1 MNHETRY
8 QQLDALRGLA
18 AVTVVLS
25 HFTLLAPLLGLRHTP
40 FRVLSGGHEAVIL
53 FFVLSGFVLTL
64 QINGARKLSYGEYVI
79 RRVCRIYLPY
89 LAAVVLAYVCYT
101 LTYKGTVDWAG
112 LWFNGSWLP
121 TFSNIELLWHVLFV
135 FPFETDRLDPIIWSL
150 VYEMRI
156 SLIFMPVLF
165 AVFMMKTSR
174 ALAVAAL
181 ASIAVCAYAV
191 HANQPVMQASV
202 SAEWLPT
209 LHYLL
214 MFVAGAALA
223 KHRSSLSA
231 WFSRR
236 PSASRVGVAVLL
248 GSLALYVMSRPIS
261 FLVHSSVLSDYV
273 FDWIVLLA
281 VCGIIACAIALAPF
295 ARALQL
301 PPLPF
306 LGKISYSLY
315 LYHAVVLFG
324 VLHLVGDRLGAA
336 LSLILAAVLIVP
348 VSYLGYA
355 LVERPS
361 MRLGSYLAR
370 KVSAR
375 RMLADATAQG

>member
-1 MNHETRY
+1 MNHQIRF

-18 AVTVVLS
+18 ALTVVFS

-40 FRVLSGGHEAVIL
+40 LRVLSGGHEAVIL

-64 QINGARKLSYGEYVI
+64 QINGERKLSYGEYAI

-89 LAAVVLAYVCYT
+89 LGAVAFAYICYT
-101 LTYKGTVDWAG
+101 LTYSGAVNWAG
-112 LWFNGSWLP
+112 PWFNGGWLP
-121 TFSNIELLWHVLFV
+121 ALANADLLWHVLFV

-156 SLIFMPVLF
+156 SLVFMPVLF
-165 AVFMMKTSR
+165 AVFLVKTWQ
-174 ALAVAAL
+174 ALAIAAL
-181 ASIAVCAYAV
+181 ASLGVCAVAV
-191 HANQPVMQASV
+191 HTNHPVIQASV

-223 KHRSSLSA
+223 KHRSDLSA
-231 WFSRR
+231 WLAQRR
-236 PSASRVGVAVLL
+236 AAARIGAAVLL

-261 FLVHSSVLSDYV
+261 LIVHSSVLGDYL
-273 FDWIVLLA
+273 FDWIVLVA

-295 ARALQL
+295 ARLLQR

-306 LGKISYSLY
+306 LGRISYSLY

-324 VLHLVGDRLGAA
+324 VVHLVGERLGAMVSLVLA
-336 LSLILAAVLIVP
+336 AALILP
-348 VSYLGYA
+348 VSYLGYV

-375 RMLADATAQG
+375 RLPAEATVQS